1 MSKHKWIIKFIYLI
15 SVYIFKKIFIKTGND
30 QITTLTSLEN
40 VSTIE
45 KKDQWIEVF
54 LRHEIDNQSL
64 LTYCQYHGIHV
75 LKIDE

>member
-1 MSKHKWIIKFIYLI
+1 MI

-30 QITTLTSLEN
+30 KITTLTSLEN

-75 LKIDE
+75 LKINE

>member
-1 MSKHKWIIKFIYLI
+1 MI

-45 KKDQWIEVF
+45 KKDQWIEIF

>member
-1 MSKHKWIIKFIYLI
+1 MSIKFIYLI

>member
-1 MSKHKWIIKFIYLI
+1 MI

-30 QITTLTSLEN
+30 QITTLTSFRKMYQQLK
-40 VSTIE
+40 

>member
-1 MSKHKWIIKFIYLI
+1 MI

-30 QITTLTSLEN
+30 QIATLTSLEN
-40 VSTIE
+40 VSSIE

-64 LTYCQYHGIHV
+64 FNYCQYHGIHV

>member
-1 MSKHKWIIKFIYLI
+1 MSKHKKIIKFIYLI

-45 KKDQWIEVF
+45 KKDQWIEIF

>member
-1 MSKHKWIIKFIYLI
+1 MI

-40 VSTIE
+40 VSSIE

-64 LTYCQYHGIHV
+64 LTYCQYHGIYA

>member
-1 MSKHKWIIKFIYLI
+1 MI

-64 LTYCQYHGIHV
+64 LTYYQYQGIHV